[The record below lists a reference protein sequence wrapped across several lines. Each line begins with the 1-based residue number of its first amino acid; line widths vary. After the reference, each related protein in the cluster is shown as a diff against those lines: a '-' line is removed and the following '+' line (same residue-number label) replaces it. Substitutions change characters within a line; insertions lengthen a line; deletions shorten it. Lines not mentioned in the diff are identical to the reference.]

1 MRRSLTVVAALLAL
15 SVGAGTAM
23 AQTITGQVTDNTG
36 GILPG
41 VTVEAASPALIEG
54 SRIAFTDGAGRYT
67 LIDLRPGVYNLTFSL
82 PGFSTVLVEGQDL
95 PADFT
100 ATVNAE
106 LSVGAL
112 EETVTVSG
120 QAPLVDVQST
130 ARAEVLDRELLDAIP
145 TGNTLQSTAQLIT
158 GVKMNRPEVGLT
170 TAAQQT
176 YMSVHGMSPSQVTIQ
191 VDGQNMNSIGGDG
204 AVQSYHNHLANQEMV
219 YETSGM
225 SAETSGG
232 GVRINMVPREG
243 GNTQSGQLW
252 FGGSHDSL
260 QRDGLESLSQDVQN
274 RGVTSTEGISMMY
287 DMNLVHGGPIVRDR
301 LWYFGSVRNFQI
313 DKKVTN
319 SFWRFDPNGSVPNN
333 WYFAAPR
340 WFDPDPQR
348 LDGTNG
354 TERIPGIDE
363 NTISSGLLRLTFQA
377 SQNNKFSAHIDRVF
391 KERYSNHDSNA
402 DIATAARHQG
412 SPIYY
417 TGSAKWTSTISSR
430 LLLEAGYSTNVENW
444 DQADPPGGVNALG
457 RDFSQDRPAGWRPCY
472 ATPCFDNYG
481 HAAQLSGPD
490 EFNPTIDP
498 WYGLVMRHDQS
509 TGYRDRYHW
518 GQEQWRVE
526 RFNYNIGLS
535 YVTGSHNF
543 KVGTNNSWGP
553 YESYRTGN
561 GDIERLMYRNGV
573 PEFAR
578 VTNRP
583 VISGIDYA
591 RDMGIFAQDTW
602 TIDRLTLNLGLRWEQ
617 MIAHTYEAGPS
628 VTPGPRSTITQDSR
642 FVAAQAFAS
651 RRNLP
656 NWKDFAPRLGLS
668 YDVFGDASTALKVS
682 WGRYNA
688 ANTFTYAQWFNPVSY
703 QLENRNWVDCASLDG
718 RACLTRADLLG
729 MGLNPGIAFGASTA
743 NEHTIGPDGTVWNGG
758 TNGDGFAQDWEI
770 GSPRRANFGG
780 LASRPV
786 EHPDGVERNWVS
798 VLNVGV
804 QRELFE
810 GFSASFNWYR
820 RDTYDSVL
828 RVNRA
833 LGFDDFTGFVMDN
846 PCANDPNRGFLSC
859 NQSGGLVPAQISVFN
874 LNPESDGIAD
884 DWVVQNTPT
893 GDDFSEVY
901 NGFETGFNARLPNG
915 STIFGGWV
923 MERNIF
929 IRCDIPHDPNR
940 LMFCDPRGRSDMVG
954 GVPITQPAYSIPF
967 LQEFKISG
975 NFPLPGN
982 FWISGSAQFYPAQE
996 AVAGGSQDQ
1005 WGGTHRGGELSGA
1018 RPYSG
1023 NINYNVTPANVMDNL
1038 GIARTEGI
1046 SVPLLPAGQLF
1057 YDRLTQ
1063 VDLSVR
1069 RTFTLGN
1076 GMRVDLQAD
1085 IYNIINYQ
1093 PILNGTNTYGGSLGK
1108 ASSTIQGRFVQF
1120 ATNIRW

>member
-1 MRRSLTVVAALLAL
+1 M
-15 SVGAGTAM
+15 
-23 AQTITGQVTDNTG
+23 
-36 GILPG
+36 
-41 VTVEAASPALIEG
+41 
-54 SRIAFTDGAGRYT
+54 
-67 LIDLRPGVYNLTFSL
+67 
-82 PGFSTVLVEGQDL
+82 
-95 PADFT
+95 
-100 ATVNAE
+100 
-106 LSVGAL
+106 GAL

-130 ARAEVLDRELLDAIP
+130 ARAEVLDREILDAIP

-158 GVKMNRPEVGLT
+158 GIKMNRPEVGLT

-243 GNTQSGQLW
+243 GNAQSGQLW

-287 DMNLVHGGPIVRDR
+287 DMNLVHGGPLVRDK

-319 SFWRFDPNGSVPNN
+319 SFWRFDPTGSVPNN
-333 WYFAAPR
+333 WHFAAPR
-340 WFDPDPQR
+340 WFDPDPQK

-363 NTISSGLLRLTFQA
+363 NTISSGLLRLTYQA

-444 DQADPPGGVNALG
+444 DQNDPPGGVNALG
-457 RDFSQDRPAGWRPCY
+457 QDFSQDRPAGWLPCF

-481 HAAQLSGPD
+481 HAAQVSGPD
-490 EFNPTIDP
+490 EFNPAIDP

-518 GQEQWRVE
+518 GREQWRVE

-535 YVTGSHNF
+535 YVTGSHNI
-543 KVGTNNSWGP
+543 KLGTNNSWGP

-578 VTNRP
+578 VSNRP
-583 VISGIDYA
+583 IISGIDYA

-602 TIDRLTLNLGLRWEQ
+602 TIDRLTLNLGVRWEQ

-628 VTPGPRSTITQDSR
+628 VTPGPRSTITQNSR
-642 FVAAQAFAS
+642 FVAAQQFAS

-668 YDVFGDASTALKVS
+668 YDVFGDASTAFKVS

-688 ANTFTYAQWFNPVSY
+688 ANTFTYAQWFNPVAY
-703 QLENRNWVDCASLDG
+703 QRENRNWVDCASLDG
-718 RACLTRADLLG
+718 RACLTQADLMG
-729 MGLNPGIAFGASTA
+729 MGLDPGIAFGGSTA
-743 NEHTIGPDGTVWNGG
+743 NGHTIGPDGTVWNGG

-798 VLNVGV
+798 VLNVGI

-833 LGFDDFTGFVMDN
+833 LGFDDFTGFLMDN
-846 PCANDPNRGFLSC
+846 PCATDPNRGFLSC

-893 GDDFSEVY
+893 GDNFSEVY

-923 MERNIF
+923 MERNVF

-940 LMFCDPRGRSDMVG
+940 LLFCDPRGRNDMIG
-954 GVPITQPAYSIPF
+954 GVPITQPGYSIPF
-967 LQEFKISG
+967 LQEFKDLG
-975 NFPLPGN
+975 DVPAAGQLLDQRVGAVLPRPGGGGGGLAGPVGRHPPRRRAVGRA
-982 FWISGSAQFYPAQE
+982 SVLRQHQLQRHARERDGQPRHPPHRGHQRA
-996 AVAGGSQDQ
+996 AVAGRPALLRSLDPGRPLGPADVHTGQRDAGGPPGRPVQHHQLPADPERHQHLRRLAGPCVVHHSGPVRPVRDEHPLVVAAEVQHASRKWRSRGPGRRKVPGPVFSGAGVKRCRQRPNRILDRLPNFLDSRCPVRESRRSRQ
-1005 WGGTHRGGELSGA
+1005 LFVGEWFASVRDPRRACAAGGTVLA
-1018 RPYSG
+1018 C
-1023 NINYNVTPANVMDNL
+1023 T
-1038 GIARTEGI
+1038 
-1046 SVPLLPAGQLF
+1046 
-1057 YDRLTQ
+1057 RL
-1063 VDLSVR
+1063 
-1069 RTFTLGN
+1069 
-1076 GMRVDLQAD
+1076 D
-1085 IYNIINYQ
+1085 IR
-1093 PILNGTNTYGGSLGK
+1093 
-1108 ASSTIQGRFVQF
+1108 AV
-1120 ATNIRW
+1120 A

>member
-1 MRRSLTVVAALLAL
+1 MLLAAVRCTLVGSCGLLRIRVREEDTHETFIHRCCCAGRRVLL
-15 SVGAGTAM
+15 SSAAM
-23 AQTITGQVTDNTG
+23 AQTIAGQVTDNTG

-41 VTVEAASPALIEG
+41 VTVEATSPALIEG
-54 SRIAFTDGAGRYT
+54 SRVAFTDGAGRYT

-82 PGFSTVLVEGQDL
+82 PGFSTVLVQGQDL

-100 ATVNAE
+100 ATVNVE

-130 ARAEVLDRELLDAIP
+130 ARAEVLNRELLDTIP

-243 GNTQSGQLW
+243 GNAQSGQLW
-252 FGGSHDSL
+252 FGGSHDRF
-260 QRDGLESLSQDVQN
+260 QKDGLESLSQEVQN

-287 DMNLVHGGPIVRDR
+287 DMNLVHGGPLVRDK

-319 SFWRFDPNGSVPNN
+319 SFWRFDPNGSIPQD
-333 WYFAAPR
+333 WYFASPR
-340 WFDPDPQR
+340 WFDPDPQK

-354 TERIPGIDE
+354 TERFPGVDE
-363 NTISSGLLRLTFQA
+363 NTISSGLLRLTYQA

-391 KERYSNHDSNA
+391 KERYANHGSDD
-402 DIATAARHQG
+402 DIATAGRWQG

-430 LLLEAGYSTNVENW
+430 LLLEAG
-444 DQADPPGGVNALG
+444 G
-457 RDFSQDRPAGWRPCY
+457 
-472 ATPCFDNYG
+472 
-481 HAAQLSGPD
+481 
-490 EFNPTIDP
+490 
-498 WYGLVMRHDQS
+498 
-509 TGYRDRYHW
+509 
-518 GQEQWRVE
+518 
-526 RFNYNIGLS
+526 
-535 YVTGSHNF
+535 
-543 KVGTNNSWGP
+543 
-553 YESYRTGN
+553 
-561 GDIERLMYRNGV
+561 
-573 PEFAR
+573 
-578 VTNRP
+578 
-583 VISGIDYA
+583 
-591 RDMGIFAQDTW
+591 
-602 TIDRLTLNLGLRWEQ
+602 
-617 MIAHTYEAGPS
+617 
-628 VTPGPRSTITQDSR
+628 
-642 FVAAQAFAS
+642 
-651 RRNLP
+651 
-656 NWKDFAPRLGLS
+656 
-668 YDVFGDASTALKVS
+668 
-682 WGRYNA
+682 
-688 ANTFTYAQWFNPVSY
+688 
-703 QLENRNWVDCASLDG
+703 
-718 RACLTRADLLG
+718 
-729 MGLNPGIAFGASTA
+729 STA
-743 NEHTIGPDGTVWNGG
+743 NEHTVGPEGTVWNGG
-758 TNGDGFAQDWEI
+758 SNGDGFAQDWEI
-770 GSPRRANFGG
+770 GPPLRANFGG

-786 EHPDGVERNWVS
+786 EHSDGVARNWVG

-804 QRELFE
+804 QRELFD

-833 LGFDDFTGFVMDN
+833 LGFDDYTGFLLNN
-846 PCANDPNRGFLSC
+846 PCAANASPGFLSC
-859 NQSGGLVPAQISVFN
+859 TQSGGQVPAQISVFN
-874 LNPESDGIAD
+874 LNPEAAGIAD

-893 GDDFSEVY
+893 GEDFSEVY
-901 NGFETGFNARLPNG
+901 NGFETGFNARLGNG

-923 MERNIF
+923 MERNVF

-940 LMFCDPRGRSDMVG
+940 LLFCDPRGRNDMVG
-954 GVPITQPAYSIPF
+954 GVPITQPAYPIPF

-975 NFPLPGN
+975 TFPLPGN

-1063 VDLSVR
+1063 IDVSVR

-1076 GMRVDLQAD
+1076 GMRLDLQAD
-1085 IYNIINYQ
+1085 MFNIINYQ
-1093 PILNGTNTYGGSLGK
+1093 PILNGTNTYGGSLGR

-1120 ATNIRW
+1120 ATNIHW